1 MSALL
6 DSFSNAL
13 TPLLQRQRYHGPQR
27 TQAMDAALQAGLPHA
42 RSEAWKYTPLRNLER
57 RRYAA
62 PQPGLF
68 DAALL
73 AAIPAPRLVFN
84 NGRYDAALS
93 DLDGLAAGVSLRPL
107 SQVLAEDDARA
118 SNFLERRY
126 ERPEEIF
133 ARVNAAL
140 AEDGAVLK
148 VAAGIVGGHVNLVF
162 VGAPIALESPHL
174 DVRAVARDSHDVAW
188 HLRNLIELQE
198 GARLTVVEHQLG
210 GGEHSHLG
218 NSVSH
223 VHLATRATLTHA
235 RVQDEA
241 AGAVSIARTDAALSR
256 ESVYRRLDLEL
267 GAALSR
273 HELNVAL
280 HGESARLHANGV
292 LLATGKRHLDT
303 RLGIDHVGRDSACD
317 LVWRGMGAG
326 LSRHELNVALHGEG
340 ARLHANGVLLA
351 TGKRHLDT
359 RLGID
364 HVGRDSTCELTWRG
378 LGAGR
383 SKAAFHGGIL
393 IREGADGTA
402 ATLSNKNLLLT
413 EGAEIDSQP
422 VLEIHADEV
431 QAAHGATV
439 GQLDPTALFYLR
451 SRGLP
456 AEQARALLTAAF
468 CRETLAV
475 IDDDVARGAL
485 AARLDVALAR
495 LEVA

>member
-6 DSFSNAL
+6 DSFSDAL
-13 TPLLQRQRYHGPQR
+13 NPLLQRQQYHGLR
-27 TQAMDAALQAGLPHA
+27 RVQAMEAALQAGLPHA

-62 PQPGLF
+62 PQPGVF

-73 AAIPAPRLVFN
+73 ATIPVPRLVFN

-93 DLDGLAAGVSLRPL
+93 DLSGLAAGVTLQPL
-107 SQVLAEDDARA
+107 SQLLADEDARA

-126 ERPEEIF
+126 ERPEEVF

-148 VAAGIVGGHVNLVF
+148 VDSGAQGGTVRLVF
-162 VGAPIALESPHL
+162 VGAPTQGGDA
-174 DVRAVARDSHDVAW
+174 AW
-188 HLRNLIELQE
+188 HVRNLIELQE
-198 GARLTVVEHQLG
+198 GASLTVIEHQLG

-218 NSVSH
+218 NSLSH
-223 VHLATRATLTHA
+223 VHLSPRATLAHA

-241 AGAVSIARTDAALSR
+241 IGAVSIARTDAVLSR

-267 GAALSR
+267 GATLSR

-280 HGESARLHANGV
+280 HGEAAQLHANGV

-303 RLGIDHVGRDSACD
+303 RLGIDHVGRDSRCD

-326 LSRHELNVALHGEG
+326 RSR
-340 ARLHANGVLLA
+340 
-351 TGKRHLDT
+351 
-359 RLGID
+359 
-364 HVGRDSTCELTWRG
+364 
-378 LGAGR
+378 
-383 SKAAFHGGIL
+383 AAFHGGIL

-402 ATLSNKNLLLT
+402 AMLSNKNLLLS
-413 EGAEIDSQP
+413 EGAEIDTQP

-439 GQLDPTALFYLR
+439 GQLDANALFYLR
-451 SRGLP
+451 SRGVP
-456 AEQARALLTAAF
+456 AEQARSLLTAAF
-468 CRETLAV
+468 CRETLSV
-475 IDDDVARGAL
+475 FDDAELRAAL
-485 AARLDVALAR
+485 ETRLDAALNGLDEGA
-495 LEVA
+495 AA

>member
-6 DSFSNAL
+6 DSFSDAL
-13 TPLLQRQRYHGPQR
+13 TPLLARQQYHGLR
-27 TQAMDAALQAGLPHA
+27 RVQAMEAALQAGLPHA

-62 PQPGLF
+62 PQPGVF

-73 AAIPAPRLVFN
+73 ATIPAPRLVFN
-84 NGRYDAALS
+84 NGRYDDALS
-93 DLDGLAAGVSLRPL
+93 DLSGLAAGVSLQPL
-107 SQVLAEDDARA
+107 SQLLADEDARA

-126 ERPEEIF
+126 ERPEEVF

-148 VAAGIVGGHVNLVF
+148 VASGAQGGTVRLVF
-162 VGAPIALESPHL
+162 VGAPAQGG
-174 DVRAVARDSHDVAW
+174 DAAW

-198 GARLTVVEHQLG
+198 GASLSVIEHQLG

-218 NSVSH
+218 NSLSH
-223 VHLATRATLTHA
+223 VHLSPRATLAHA

-241 AGAVSIARTDAALSR
+241 TGAVSIARTDAVLSR

-280 HGESARLHANGV
+280 HGEAAQLHANGV

-303 RLGIDHVGRDSACD
+303 RLGIDHVGRDSRCD
-317 LVWRGMGAG
+317 LVWRGMA
-326 LSRHELNVALHGEG
+326 
-340 ARLHANGVLLA
+340 
-351 TGKRHLDT
+351 
-359 RLGID
+359 
-364 HVGRDSTCELTWRG
+364 
-378 LGAGR
+378 AGR
-383 SKAAFHGGIL
+383 SRAAFHGGIL

-402 ATLSNKNLLLT
+402 AMLSNKNLLLS
-413 EGAEIDSQP
+413 EGAEIDTQP

-439 GQLDPTALFYLR
+439 GQLDANALFYLR

-456 AEQARALLTAAF
+456 AEQARSLLTAAF
-468 CRETLAV
+468 CRETLSV
-475 IDDDVARGAL
+475 FDDAELRAAL
-485 AARLDVALAR
+485 ETRLDAALNGLDEGA
-495 LEVA
+495 AA